1 MGNLKKNFD
10 KTQLITKMKTTTLF
24 FIAFIALAAANQS
37 FLGKRKIPFRLALL
51 SEDDYMQD
59 MKKAM
64 AEFEKA
70 GPKEKEAMLEEGK
83 KAMKEEG
90 MTEEE
95 VEKAV
100 GMFERGEL
108 DDIMKMKKKME
119 KKHGKKGGK
128 KKFALL
134 SEDKDEK
141 KSGKKGGNGGKK
153 FVMLSEDDDM
163 EDMKKAMDEFEKAGP
178 KEKEAMLEEGKKAM
192 KEEGMTE
199 EEVEKAV
206 GMFERGE
213 LDDLMKMK

>member
-1 MGNLKKNFD
+1 MEKKHGKKGGKKGGD
-10 KTQLITKMKTTTLF
+10 KKF
-24 FIAFIALAAANQS
+24 
-37 FLGKRKIPFRLALL
+37 ALL
-51 SEDDYMQD
+51 SEDDDMED

-64 AEFEKA
+64 EEFEKA

-90 MTEEE
+90 MSDEE

-100 GMFERGEL
+100 GMFEKGEL
-108 DDIMKMKKKME
+108 DDLMKMKKEME

-128 KKFALL
+128 KGEDKKFALL
-134 SEDKDEK
+134 SEDKDKK
-141 KSGKKGGNGGKK
+141 KSGKKGGNGDKKK

-163 EDMKKAMDEFEKAGP
+163 EDMKKAMEEFEKAGP
-178 KEKEAMLEEGKKAM
+178 KEKEAMLEEGKKPM

-206 GMFERGE
+206 GMFE
-213 LDDLMKMK
+213 